1 MDDVYAGL
9 TELLRPAER
18 GQAPGG
24 WLFGQVQQAGQGT
37 LRVVC
42 GGLTLDQT
50 ELHVPPGLDYAWTE
64 DTGGDELL
72 RAGDRL
78 LVLVTADGQ
87 DYYILQKEG
96 TAQALPLYR
105 DVAMDYDKG
114 VPRFS
119 GGEPVLASGLE
130 AVKGWAW
137 RALHTERYRWSP
149 FSWDYGCELESLV
162 GQPYRADTR
171 LSEAVRYVREALT
184 VCPYITGAA
193 AEVVGFDGSTLRM
206 RVSLT
211 TVYGEASIHV

>member
-64 DTGGDELL
+64 DGVFMRQLFPIFQ
-72 RAGDRL
+72 
-78 LVLVTADGQ
+78 TAAP
-87 DYYILQKEG
+87 EG

-162 GQPYRADTR
+162 GQPYREDTR

-193 AEVVGFDGSTLRM
+193 AEVVDFDGSTLRM

-211 TVYGEASIHV
+211 TVYGEASVHV

>member
-1 MDDVYAGL
+1 MRQL
-9 TELLRPAER
+9 FPIFQTT
-18 GQAPGG
+18 AP
-24 WLFGQVQQAGQGT
+24 
-37 LRVVC
+37 
-42 GGLTLDQT
+42 
-50 ELHVPPGLDYAWTE
+50 
-64 DTGGDELL
+64 
-72 RAGDRL
+72 
-78 LVLVTADGQ
+78 
-87 DYYILQKEG
+87 EG
-96 TAQALPLYR
+96 TAQALPLYW
-105 DVAMDYDKG
+105 DVDMDYDKG

-149 FSWDYGCELESLV
+149 FSW
-162 GQPYRADTR
+162 ADTR

>member
-87 DYYILQKEG
+87 DYYILQ
-96 TAQALPLYR
+96 TA
-105 DVAMDYDKG
+105 V
-114 VPRFS
+114 FS
-119 GGEPVLASGLE
+119 CGSAF
-130 AVKGWAW
+130 
-137 RALHTERYRWSP
+137 P
-149 FSWDYGCELESLV
+149 FS
-162 GQPYRADTR
+162 RR
-171 LSEAVRYVREALT
+171 LLQRGRPRR
-184 VCPYITGAA
+184 CP
-193 AEVVGFDGSTLRM
+193 
-206 RVSLT
+206 
-211 TVYGEASIHV
+211 SIGT